1 MRWAD
6 RGGRDAVSSWM
17 GYHPDRNVRRAL
29 GSLKRVAV
37 VAALATVCVGCTGWN
52 EYLHNNFKV
61 GPNYRPPCAAT
72 AEHWIDSGNPNVHNT
87 APSDAAWWQTLNDP
101 VLSSLIHTAY
111 RQNLTLRVAGLRV
124 MEARA
129 QRGIAAG
136 NLFPQTQQATGG
148 FLRTNSSKNTPTIA
162 PPYNFD
168 QWQVGT
174 NLAWELDF
182 WGRFRRAVESADATL
197 DASVEN
203 YDDVLVLLLSDV
215 AQRYVD
221 VRTAQQRL
229 EYARKNVET
238 QREGLNLANL
248 KFTNGA
254 TTRLDVTQGESTL
267 GQTEALIPPLESQ
280 ERQAMNQ
287 ICILLGVPPRDI
299 NDVLRGRQPIPSTPA
314 EVALGIPADL
324 LRRRPDIRRA
334 EREVAAQSA
343 RIGVATSELY
353 PHFAITGAIYLD
365 AANFKD
371 LFSSNS
377 FGGSIGPSFNWNILN
392 YGRLVNGIRVQDARY
407 QQLAVT
413 YRNIVLQANAEVE
426 NGVVQFLNAQ
436 RQLKFLTASTRAAE
450 ESVGLV
456 RSQYDAGKTDFNR
469 VLIVEQALSQQ
480 QDQLAATE
488 GSVVQNLVQIYKAL
502 GGGWQIRLDNSGD
515 QTAAAVVQPSEL
527 IPAPAPQ

>member
-1 MRWAD
+1 MD
-6 RGGRDAVSSWM
+6 EFV
-17 GYHPDRNVRRAL
+17 
-29 GSLKRVAV
+29 K
-37 VAALATVCVGCTGWN
+37 VAATTKIHTHPYGGSMRSRLQTIAGVLLVLMPLTAGCNLSQWC
-52 EYLHNNFKV
+52 HNGFKV
-61 GPNYRPPCAAT
+61 GPDYHQPCTAT
-72 AEHWIDSGNPNVHNT
+72 AQNWIDAGNPYINSA
-87 APSDAAWWQTLNDP
+87 APNDAMWWQTLNDP
-101 VLSSLIHTAY
+101 VLNGLICTAY
-111 RQNLTLRVAGLRV
+111 RQNLTLRVAGFRI

-129 QRGIAAG
+129 QRNIAAG
-136 NLFPQTQQATGG
+136 ELFPQTQQATGSYT
-148 FLRTNSSKNTPTIA
+148 RINNSVNAPAIA

-182 WGRFRRAVESADATL
+182 WGRFRRAIEAADATV
-197 DASVEN
+197 DASVES
-203 YDDVLVLLLSDV
+203 YDDVLVLLLSEV
-215 AQRYVD
+215 AQNYVD
-221 VRTAQQRL
+221 VRTAEERL
-229 EYARKNVET
+229 EYARRNVET
-238 QREGLNLANL
+238 QRQSVDLANL

-267 GQTEALIPPLESQ
+267 GQTEALMPPLESQ
-280 ERQAMNQ
+280 RRLAMNQ
-287 ICILLGVPPRDI
+287 LCILLGVPPHDI
-299 NDVLRGRQPIPSTPA
+299 NDVLNGRQPIPVTPP

-353 PHFAITGAIYLD
+353 PHFSITGAIYLD

-392 YGRLVNGIRVQDARY
+392 YGRLVNGIRVQDARF

-413 YRNIVLQANAEVE
+413 YQNVVLQANAEVE

-436 RQLKFLTASTRAAE
+436 RQVNFLTASTRAAE
-450 ESVGLV
+450 QSVELV

-469 VLIVEQALSQQ
+469 VLTVEQALTQQ
-480 QDQLAATE
+480 QDQLAVAR
-488 GSVVQNLVQIYKAL
+488 GSVVQYLVQIYKAL
-502 GGGWQIRLDNSGD
+502 GGGWQLRLDNSANP
-515 QTAAAVVQPSEL
+515 TAAAIAQPTEL
-527 IPAPAPQ
+527 VPVSAQ